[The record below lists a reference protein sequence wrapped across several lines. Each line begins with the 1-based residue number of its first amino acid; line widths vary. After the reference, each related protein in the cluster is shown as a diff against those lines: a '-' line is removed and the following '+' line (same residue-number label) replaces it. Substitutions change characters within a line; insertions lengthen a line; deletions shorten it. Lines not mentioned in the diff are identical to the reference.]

1 MPAIFLLHRRERGH
15 CIAIAIDC
23 YAIAMEEPS
32 SSHMRQVAA
41 ALRQISAG
49 FAALADAISADATE
63 TPAETRYR
71 TLISEWGRRGLTRAE
86 ASALFRKHG
95 FSPQAAGG
103 WVRGDWLEIRDDGR
117 RYLTDRSLRWPAEQ
131 GDSR

>member
-1 MPAIFLLHRRERGH
+1 MTMEPPDPRAER
-15 CIAIAIDC
+15 I
-23 YAIAMEEPS
+23 
-32 SSHMRQVAA
+32 AA

-49 FAALADAISADATE
+49 FAALADAVAAD
-63 TPAETRYR
+63 PAEPPEESRHLA
-71 TLISEWGRRGLTRAE
+71 LITEWGRQGLTRAE

-117 RYLTDRSLRWPAEQ
+117 RYLTERSLSWRAGQEDPE
-131 GDSR
+131 